1 MIMIIVIIKYNVG
14 EYGNND
20 DDPKL
25 VSGSLMNVANEKASL
40 EKQNRLLEQQ
50 RFEIVR
56 KAEEA
61 HMTLSD
67 FDASK
72 LPKMRPRSEPSYSGN
87 TETWSMK
94 LT

>member
-1 MIMIIVIIKYNVG
+1 
-14 EYGNND
+14 
-20 DDPKL
+20 
-25 VSGSLMNVANEKASL
+25 MNVANEKASL